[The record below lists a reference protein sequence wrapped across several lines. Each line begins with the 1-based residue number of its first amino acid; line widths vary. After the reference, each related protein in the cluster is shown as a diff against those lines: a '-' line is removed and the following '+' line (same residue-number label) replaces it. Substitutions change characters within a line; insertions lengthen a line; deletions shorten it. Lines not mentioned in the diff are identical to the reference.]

1 MMDYHE
7 LDVLCGNLQ
16 TELDNLT
23 KRVNKLEERNIQLEK
38 ECSSLRDQ
46 LRYAEAQVYSGPTM

>member
-16 TELDNLT
+16 TELNNLT

-38 ECSSLRDQ
+38 ECSLLVR
-46 LRYAEAQVYSGPTM
+46 G

>member
-1 MMDYHE
+1 MDYHE

-38 ECSSLRDQ
+38 ECSLLRDQ